1 MEAMVILRDR
11 ATEVVEEQL
20 CRFAFVLE
28 NDPLVSPSAFHKE
41 LSLDLF
47 WQETERAPGQS

>member
-47 WQETERAPGQS
+47 WQETERAPGQR